1 MGEKVQRYGL
11 DFPVEWSEAQIELC
25 CLAFQHPVENG
36 GLGMHGHLKRSM
48 QLLWPHLYEG
58 EVEPGIPRWREEIET
73 LTWAFCEKRILS
85 VIGHAAAAKTH
96 TFGHVAAACY
106 FADMGNTII
115 TLTSTHLGGLRKRL
129 WADTVSACQTSTLG
143 HVVDVRSHDMT
154 IRPIGS
160 KEDKYIIEGI
170 ATDRGQEAVEKIQG
184 NHSRIHRYVFID
196 EAQGTPPAI
205 FDAAANLM
213 TDQDFREV
221 QLANP
226 TKRFSEFGSWCE
238 PKEGGWAKLDPEI
251 DFIWLTKRG
260 GICVRLD
267 GLKSPNIRFGKNVF
281 PFLLRQDY
289 IDSVIESFGKD
300 SPRYWTYIRGWFAPD
315 GTAGIV
321 IPQSLVTRAE
331 RLIDFKFKPKRIAA
345 LDPAFEGGDQCVLSI
360 GEYDDFFR
368 MNLVAQVP
376 IKVVVSE
383 TSDPLDH
390 LIARE
395 VVRQCRDIYEIA
407 DVSDLI
413 IDATGAGR
421 GVVAI
426 IQVEW
431 GRAVERCQ
439 FGGPVTDRCLKVG
452 DPTPCTELFDR
463 FVTELW
469 WAARSFFEEGMI
481 GGINESYKLLRQDL
495 VAREYESVRE
505 KKVSVEKKSEM
516 KHRLGRSPDDGD
528 AFVMLIEMLRRKG
541 GKAGSKAKQQ
551 GTSVWDRF
559 QKLAKKSSNLVAH
572 EYSHNG

>member
-1 MGEKVQRYGL
+1 MPEPVEHYGL
-11 DFPVEWSEAQIELC
+11 KFPGDWSQAKIELC
-25 CLAFQHPVENG
+25 CLAHQHPVEKG

-58 EVEPGIPRWREEIET
+58 DLEPGIPRWRDEIDQ
-73 LTWAFCEKRILS
+73 LTHAFCEKRIVS

-106 FADMGNTII
+106 FADMANTII

-129 WADTVSACQTSTLG
+129 WADTVSACQTSSLG

-154 IRPIGS
+154 IRPAGS

-213 TDQDFREV
+213 TDLDFREV

-226 TKRFSEFGSWCE
+226 TKKFSEFGTWCE
-238 PKEGGWAKLDPEI
+238 PVAGWGTLDPEI
-251 DFIWLTKRG
+251 DFVWLTKKG

-267 GLKSPNIRFGKNVF
+267 GLRSPNIRYGKNVF

-289 IDSVIESFGKD
+289 IDSVVVSFGKD
-300 SPRYWTYIRGWFAPD
+300 SPRYWTYVRGWFAPD
-315 GTAGIV
+315 GTSGIV
-321 IPQSLVTRAE
+321 IPQTLVSRAE
-331 RLIDFKFKPKRIAA
+331 KPINFKYPPRRIAA
-345 LDPAFEGGDQCVLSI
+345 LDPAFEGGDQCILSI
-360 GEYDDFFR
+360 AEYDSEFR
-368 MNLVAQVP
+368 MNMVEEEA
-376 IKVVVSE
+376 IKCVVSE
-383 TSDPLDH
+383 TSDPLDR
-390 LIARE
+390 LIALE
-395 VVRQCRDIYEIA
+395 VVRLCK
-407 DVSDLI
+407 DVYKIESPSDLI

-421 GVVAI
+421 GVVAF

-431 GRAVERCQ
+431 GREVERCQ
-439 FGGPVTDRCLKVG
+439 FGGAVTERYLKVG

-469 WAARSFFEEGMI
+469 WAARAFFEEGMI
-481 GGINESYKLLRQDL
+481 GGLGDKFKMLRQDL

-505 KKVSVEKKSEM
+505 KKVAVEKKTEM
-516 KHRLGRSPDDGD
+516 KSRIGRSPDNGD
-528 AFVMLIEMLRRKG
+528 AFVMLVELLRRKG
-541 GKAGSKAKQQ
+541 ARAGSKIKPAGGSLLERLLKRA
-551 GTSVWDRF
+551 V
-559 QKLAKKSSNLVAH
+559 KASNLVAS
-572 EYSHNG
+572 EFSSRG